1 MTRTE
6 DEDDSSD
13 DSRRDN
19 SRDNSS
25 DDSSRSDSSNS
36 DQSLSSSP
44 EKKERAR
51 LAAKGS
57 ELARG
62 GDQSLG
68 RG

>member
-13 DSRRDN
+13 DSRDN

-36 DQSLSSSP
+36 DQNLSSSP

-62 GDQSLG
+62 GDRSLG